1 MEGDLVDDGL
11 NDVAIIELETQ
22 DAILDMS
29 NETKGQ
35 LLIDVRFQ
43 NAICII
49 VEYEG
54 NKIYKSTS
62 VSQFNENIFL
72 FKDS

>member
-1 MEGDLVDDGL
+1 MESDLVDDGL
-11 NDVAIIELETQ
+11 DDVATIELETP

-29 NETKGQ
+29 NEIERQ
-35 LLIDVRFQ
+35 FLIDVRFQ
-43 NAICII
+43 NVICLI

-62 VSQFNENIFL
+62 VSHSMIF
-72 FKDS
+72 FSF